1 MKYIKKN
8 RKSDEK
14 KVVSTRI
21 RTHIFD
27 AFQNASEASK
37 DHGYSISLSDV
48 VETAL
53 ITAVKE
59 FAEISDVDYLSIE
72 LDRLHKEWEE
82 EWEKEQEEQS
92 RKRWAKE
99 EVAMNEHYAQKS
111 KEEEKV
117 FEEEIEKNR
126 IKQLEADQKAVLELS
141 ASELKDY
148 QQKRSDE
155 VAEKKLKNEEIIK
168 RLKEEHDE
176 DFKKYGEDS
185 KYSFLFDKD

>member
-21 RTHIFD
+21 KKHIFD

-37 DHGYSISLSDV
+37 DYGYSISLSDV

-53 ITAVKE
+53 IDAVKE
-59 FAEISDVDYLSIE
+59 FAEVSDIDYLDIE
-72 LDRLHKEWEE
+72 LGRLQKEWEE
-82 EWEKEQEEQS
+82 EWEKEQAELSRKEWEKESVARDQWEEQ
-92 RKRWAKE
+92 RYEKDMKE
-99 EVAMNEHYAQKS
+99 MD
-111 KEEEKV
+111 
-117 FEEEIEKNR
+117 EEIEEER

-141 ASELKDY
+141 AGELKEY

-155 VAEKKLKNEEIIK
+155 VAAKKLKHEEMIK
-168 RLKEEHDE
+168 RLKE
-176 DFKKYGEDS
+176 KYGEDH
-185 KYSFLFDKD
+185 KFSFLDYLDEDEEKS

>member
-21 RTHIFD
+21 RTHIYD

-53 ITAVKE
+53 IAAVKE
-59 FAEISDVDYLSIE
+59 FAEVSNVDYLSIE

-82 EWEKEQEEQS
+82 EWEKEQEEKS
-92 RKRWAKE
+92 RKHWAAE
-99 EVAMNEHYAQKS
+99 EEAMNRKFLQ
-111 KEEEKV
+111 EEEKIEKE
-117 FEEEIEKNR
+117 FEEKIEKDR
-126 IKQLEADQKAVLELS
+126 IKQLEEDQKAVLEMNDE
-141 ASELKDY
+141 ELQEY
-148 QQKRSDE
+148 RRKRTQ
-155 VAEKKLKNEEIIK
+155 A
-168 RLKEEHDE
+168 DE
-176 DFKKYGEDS
+176 DAKIKTKELIKEAKERFGSPNKDED
-185 KYSFLFDKD
+185 

>member
-37 DHGYSISLSDV
+37 DHGDSISLSDV

-53 ITAVKE
+53 IAAVRE
-59 FAEISDVDYLSIE
+59 FAEVSDVDYLSIE

-92 RKRWAKE
+92 RKHWEKE
-99 EVAMNEHYAQKS
+99 EVAMDEDFKQQA
-111 KEEEKV
+111 KEEEKAFEEK
-117 FEEEIEKNR
+117 FEEER
-126 IKQLEADQKAVLELS
+126 IKQLETDQKAVLEMNDE
-141 ASELKDY
+141 ELQEY
-148 QQKRSDE
+148 RRKRIQ
-155 VAEKKLKNEEIIK
+155 AEEDAKIKTEELIK
-168 RLKEEHDE
+168 EAKRRFGSSSK
-176 DFKKYGEDS
+176 GED
-185 KYSFLFDKD
+185 